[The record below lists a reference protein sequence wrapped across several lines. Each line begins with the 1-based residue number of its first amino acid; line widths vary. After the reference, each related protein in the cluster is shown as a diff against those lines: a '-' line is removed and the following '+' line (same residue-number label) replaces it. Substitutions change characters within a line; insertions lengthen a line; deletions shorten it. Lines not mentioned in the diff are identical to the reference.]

1 MSDGRTHG
9 KNWLFHNGQVN
20 MQENNNSQ
28 FTQGKN
34 NDISED
40 KKKKHKVI
48 LWIFASLFVLCI
60 LVYFIWA
67 RPLLKK
73 PVSEPL
79 SLPTI
84 PSINQPSSLN
94 ESIDEAFLP
103 TPKPPSNL
111 SEIPAFVQPTIGP
124 GEKPVCGKDNEWIL
138 LMVGI
143 DYRGEGYLYGLADQI
158 RVARIDFVNMTVN
171 MIALPRDLLVEA
183 PEGRFKPPGPYKI
196 NQSYLF
202 GTEGWGGYY
211 GTGLGAGALAEVI
224 QYNFG
229 VPIDHYVVINA
240 SVFEDFID
248 AIGGIQIDLPYPV
261 AGGSLGDYPAGVQ
274 TLDGWRARQLVR
286 IRKGYGD
293 AFRVSNQTIVLKAI
307 LAKMVKPE
315 YIAKIPSLIKQFSG
329 TFLTDLSID
338 QIGKI
343 GTCFLRNF
351 DTDNLFSNEVPAELK
366 TAGWE
371 FLPTLNGYAYVYRW
385 GQNLVDWIHQS
396 LIYE

>member
-1 MSDGRTHG
+1 MG
-9 KNWLFHNGQVN
+9 
-20 MQENNNSQ
+20 ENSNLTSIDNEENS
-28 FTQGKN
+28 
-34 NDISED
+34 
-40 KKKKHKVI
+40 KKLKSKKRIKLLLSIVGV
-48 LWIFASLFVLCI
+48 LIFVCAGL
-60 LVYFIWA
+60 YFAWA
-67 RPLLKK
+67 KPLLTK

-79 SLPTI
+79 SLPTV
-84 PSINQPSSLN
+84 PLVNQAQAPLESVN
-94 ESIDEAFLP
+94 EAPLS
-103 TPKPPSNL
+103 TPQQPSNL
-111 SEIPAFVQPTIGP
+111 PVAPVFIQPTLKP
-124 GEKPVCGKDNEWIL
+124 GEKPVCGKDDEWML

-143 DYRGEGYLYGLADQI
+143 DYRGDGYLYGLADQI
-158 RVARIDFVNMTVN
+158 RVARIDFVNMKVN
-171 MIALPRDLLVEA
+171 MVALPRDLLVEA
-183 PEGRFKPPGPYKI
+183 PEGRFKPPDPYKI

-240 SVFEDFID
+240 TVFEDFID
-248 AIGGIQIDLPYPV
+248 AIGGIEVDLPYPV
-261 AGGSLGDYPAGVQ
+261 AGGDLGDYPAGLQ

-293 AFRVSNQTIVLKAI
+293 AFRVSNQTIVLKSI
-307 LAKMVKPE
+307 LSKMVKPE
-315 YIAKIPSLIKQFSG
+315 YIAKIPSLVKQFSG
-329 TFLTDLSID
+329 TFLTDLSIE
-338 QIGKI
+338 QIGKV

-385 GQNLVDWIHQS
+385 DQS
-396 LIYE
+396 LIEWIHLSLLGE